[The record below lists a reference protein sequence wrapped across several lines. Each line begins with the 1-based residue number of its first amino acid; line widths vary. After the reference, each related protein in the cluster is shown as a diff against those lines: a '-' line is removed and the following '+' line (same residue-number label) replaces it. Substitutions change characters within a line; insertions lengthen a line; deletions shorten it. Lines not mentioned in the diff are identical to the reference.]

1 MIPSSATCGPGMAT
15 SGRSCPRPMLPPEAD
30 TMLPMIQS
38 ATGSFCSTAWTV
50 PAARHSTTPGNGTA
64 KTGYA
69 LTIANEFVKLMNT
82 NTQDWTVRFIPLW
95 VGQALSLL
103 GSQLVQF
110 AIIWYLTQTT
120 NSATTLAIASM
131 MGLLPQVLLSP
142 FIGTWVDRGNRRLIL
157 IAADSTVA
165 IATLL
170 LAILFASGLIQ
181 VWQIYI
187 ALFIRAVAG
196 GFHQS
201 AFGASVVLLVPK
213 EHLARVQ
220 GFNQALYGGLN
231 IISAPLGAYLL
242 SVLPMQGILGID
254 IGTALFAI
262 SILLFVRIP
271 QPERSAQTPSTFWQ
285 DFRAGFHYILAW
297 RGLVILLGLVMVIN
311 FFYSATE
318 PLTPLLITDHFR
330 GVAGQ
335 LGWWLSSFAAGT
347 VLGGLVLG
355 AWGGFKRKI
364 VTAQLGLIL
373 MGVSTAIVGLVP
385 SDRFILGLIANS
397 VVGFLLPII
406 NGSFGATLQAAI
418 APEMQGRVFAFI
430 LSAAKLV
437 SPLALVIAG
446 PFADAF
452 GIQLWFLIAGIACT
466 LMGIAGF
473 FSSDVMGMENKTSQ
487 STQEHQHVVT
497 EHS

>member
-1 MIPSSATCGPGMAT
+1 M
-15 SGRSCPRPMLPPEAD
+15 
-30 TMLPMIQS
+30 
-38 ATGSFCSTAWTV
+38 
-50 PAARHSTTPGNGTA
+50 
-64 KTGYA
+64 KTNSQNWA
-69 LTIANEFVKLMNT
+69 I
-82 NTQDWTVRFIPLW
+82 RFIPLW
-95 VGQALSLL
+95 AGQALSLL

-110 AIIWYLTQTT
+110 AIIWYLTRET

-142 FIGTWVDRGNRRLIL
+142 FIGTWVDRGNRRLLL

-165 IATLL
+165 AATLV
-170 LAILFASGLIQ
+170 LAVLFAADVIQ
-181 VWQIYI
+181 VWHIYF

-213 EHLARVQ
+213 EHLARIQ

-231 IISAPLGAYLL
+231 IVSAPLGAYLL

-254 IGTALFAI
+254 VGTALLAV
-262 SILLFVRIP
+262 SILLFIQIP
-271 QPERSAQTPSTFWQ
+271 RPESRSAAPATFWQ
-285 DFRAGFHYILAW
+285 DFRAGFRYILTW

-318 PLTPLLITDHFR
+318 PLTPLLITNHFR
-330 GVAGQ
+330 GGAGQ

-355 AWGGFKRKI
+355 VWGGFKRK
-364 VTAQLGLIL
+364 VLTAQLGLIL
-373 MGVSTAIVGLVP
+373 MGISTAVVGIVPADLFFVGL
-385 SDRFILGLIANS
+385 LANS
-397 VVGFLLPII
+397 AVGFLLPII

-418 APEMQGRVFAFI
+418 APDMQGRVFSFI
-430 LSAAKLV
+430 LSAAMLV
-437 SPLALVIAG
+437 SPLALLIAG

-452 GIQLWFLIAGIACT
+452 GIQLWFMIAGISCV
-466 LMGIAGF
+466 LMGMFGF
-473 FSSDVMGMENKTSQ
+473 LSSDVMNMENKSK
-487 STQEHQHVVT
+487 EEAGHALT
-497 EHS
+497 EPS

>member
-1 MIPSSATCGPGMAT
+1 MESANHN
-15 SGRSCPRPMLPPEAD
+15 
-30 TMLPMIQS
+30 
-38 ATGSFCSTAWTV
+38 WT
-50 PAARHSTTPGNGTA
+50 
-64 KTGYA
+64 
-69 LTIANEFVKLMNT
+69 L
-82 NTQDWTVRFIPLW
+82 RFIPLW
-95 VGQALSLL
+95 IGQALSLL

-131 MGLLPQVLLSP
+131 MGLLPQVLFSP
-142 FIGTWVDRGNRRLIL
+142 LIGTWVDRGNRRLIL

-165 IATLL
+165 FATLL
-170 LAILFASGLIQ
+170 LALLFVTGAIQ
-181 VWQIYI
+181 IWHIYL

-231 IISAPLGAYLL
+231 ILSAPLGAYLL
-242 SVLPMQGILGID
+242 SVLSMQGMLGID
-254 IGTALFAI
+254 VGTALFAI

-271 QPERSAQTPSTFWQ
+271 QPERTAQTPPTFWQ
-285 DFRAGFHYILAW
+285 DFQAGFRYILAW

-318 PLTPLLITDHFR
+318 PLTPLLITNHFR
-330 GVAGQ
+330 GGAGQ
-335 LGWWLSSFAAGT
+335 LGWWLSSFAGGT

-355 AWGGFKRKI
+355 VWGGFKRKVI
-364 VTAQLGLIL
+364 TAQLGLIL
-373 MGVSTAIVGLVP
+373 MGVSTAIVGIVP
-385 SDRFILGLIANS
+385 SDLFVLGLIANS
-397 VVGFLLPII
+397 LVGFLLPII

-418 APEMQGRVFAFI
+418 APDMQGRVFAFI
-430 LSAAKLV
+430 LSAAMLV
-437 SPLALVIAG
+437 SPLALMIAG

-452 GIQLWFLIAGIACT
+452 GIQLWFLIAGLSCV
-466 LMGIAGF
+466 LMGISGF
-473 FSSDVMGMENKTSQ
+473 FSSEVMGMENKSKEETS
-487 STQEHQHVVT
+487 HVAP
-497 EHS
+497 EPS

>member
-1 MIPSSATCGPGMAT
+1 MKMISQNWA
-15 SGRSCPRPMLPPEAD
+15 
-30 TMLPMIQS
+30 I
-38 ATGSFCSTAWTV
+38 
-50 PAARHSTTPGNGTA
+50 
-64 KTGYA
+64 
-69 LTIANEFVKLMNT
+69 
-82 NTQDWTVRFIPLW
+82 RFIPLW

-110 AIIWYLTQTT
+110 AIIWYLTQET

-142 FIGTWVDRGNRRLIL
+142 FIGTWVDRGDRRLIL
-157 IAADSTVA
+157 IVADATVA
-165 IATLL
+165 AATLL
-170 LAILFASGLIQ
+170 LVVLFASDLIQ

-201 AFGASVVLLVPK
+201 AFAASVVLLVPK
-213 EHLARVQ
+213 EQLGRVQ

-242 SVLPMQGILGID
+242 SVLPMQGILSID
-254 IGTALFAI
+254 TGTALLAI
-262 SILLFVRIP
+262 LILLFVPIP
-271 QPERSAQTPSTFWQ
+271 QPEWSAQTPSTFWQ
-285 DFRAGFHYILAW
+285 DFRAGFRYILTW

-318 PLTPLLITDHFR
+318 PLTPLLITNHFS
-330 GVAGQ
+330 GGAKQ

-347 VLGGLVLG
+347 VLGGLLLG
-355 AWGGFKRKI
+355 VWGGFKRKI
-364 VTAQLGLIL
+364 VTAQLGLVL
-373 MGVSTAIVGLVP
+373 MGMSTAVVGLVP
-385 SDRFILGLIANS
+385 SDLFLVGLIANS
-397 VVGFLLPII
+397 IVGLLLPII
-406 NGSFGATLQAAI
+406 NGSFGATLQAVI

-430 LSAAKLV
+430 LSAAMLV

-452 GIQLWFLIAGIACT
+452 GIQIWFLIAGISCVI
-466 LMGIAGF
+466 MGMFGF
-473 FSSDVMGMENKTSQ
+473 FSADVMSMENRSK
-487 STQEHQHVVT
+487 EEAGYVVT
-497 EHS
+497 EPS

>member
-1 MIPSSATCGPGMAT
+1 MKTIN
-15 SGRSCPRPMLPPEAD
+15 
-30 TMLPMIQS
+30 QS
-38 ATGSFCSTAWTV
+38 WAI
-50 PAARHSTTPGNGTA
+50 R
-64 KTGYA
+64 
-69 LTIANEFVKLMNT
+69 FV
-82 NTQDWTVRFIPLW
+82 PLW

-103 GSQLVQF
+103 GSQLVQI

-142 FIGTWVDRGNRRLIL
+142 FIGTWVDRGERRLIL
-157 IAADSTVA
+157 IAADTTVA
-165 IATLL
+165 AATLI
-170 LAILFASGLIQ
+170 LAFLFASGLIQ
-181 VWQIYI
+181 VWQIYL

-213 EHLARVQ
+213 EHLSRVQ

-242 SVLPMQGILGID
+242 SRIPMQGILGID
-254 IGTALFAI
+254 IGTALLAI
-262 SILLFVRIP
+262 FILLFIRIP
-271 QPERSAQTPSTFWQ
+271 QPERTSAAPSTFWQ
-285 DFRAGFHYILAW
+285 DFLAGFRYIAAW

-318 PLTPLLITDHFR
+318 PLTPLLITNHFR
-330 GVAGQ
+330 GGASQ

-347 VLGGLVLG
+347 VLGGLILG
-355 AWGGFKRKI
+355 VWGGFKRKV

-373 MGVSTAIVGLVP
+373 MGFSTAIVGLVP
-385 SDRFILGLIANS
+385 SELFVAGLIANS
-397 VVGFLLPII
+397 IVGFLLPII

-418 APEMQGRVFAFI
+418 VPGMQGRVFAFI
-430 LSAAKLV
+430 FSAAMLV
-437 SPLALVIAG
+437 SPLALMIAG

-452 GIQLWFLIAGIACT
+452 GIQVWFLIAGISCVI
-466 LMGIAGF
+466 MGMFGL
-473 FSSDVMGMENKTSQ
+473 FSSDVISMESKPKEESA
-487 STQEHQHVVT
+487 HVVI
-497 EHS
+497 EPS